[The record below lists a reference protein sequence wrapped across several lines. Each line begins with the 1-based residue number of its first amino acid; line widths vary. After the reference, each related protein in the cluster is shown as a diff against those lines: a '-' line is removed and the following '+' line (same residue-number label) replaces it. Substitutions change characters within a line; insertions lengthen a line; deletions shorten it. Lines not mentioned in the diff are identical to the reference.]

1 VYRIYQNLA
10 KTATVHSI
18 AGGLV
23 ELEQRKYYQGGIGT
37 KGLWATRLYNSV
49 NAGEIVHDVYLA
61 YKWLFENY
69 QQGDELFMFGF
80 SRGAFTVRSLAG
92 HISQRGIK
100 FQSEHDFEDDYEKS
114 QKGTSTANEVSR
126 RIC

>member
-1 VYRIYQNLA
+1 M
-10 KTATVHSI
+10 
-18 AGGLV
+18 
-23 ELEQRKYYQGGIGT
+23 
-37 KGLWATRLYNSV
+37 WATRLYNSV

-69 QQGDELFMFGF
+69 QQGDEVFMFGF

-100 FQSEHDFEDDYEKS
+100 VQTEDDFEDDYEKS
-114 QKGTSTANEVSR
+114 QKGKSTTNEVSR
-126 RIC
+126 SPYH